1 VSTLD
6 AGSVR
11 GPVRSKLP
19 RDAPGDRTRELV
31 TPEGVDLRVR
41 LAEMSE
47 RTIAFLIDVAIVVAA
62 LVVMTLLAFGLAIIL
77 GVGQFGRLAIVEL
90 LAIVWLLGFF
100 FLRNFYF
107 MAFELTP
114 RCATLGKRALG
125 LRVTT
130 RNGGPLGFDAIF
142 ARNAL
147 RELELFLPLSFVM
160 VYARDVGGW
169 GVLAGF
175 VWCALFAFFPLF
187 NRDRLRVGD
196 FVAGTWVI
204 RVPKRLLEPDLA
216 HSGQGWDKVFTQAE
230 TDVYG
235 VKELG
240 VLEEV
245 VRRKDTATTQA
256 VAARIR
262 VKIGRQRAPDE
273 SDEEF
278 LKAYYLALRRRL
290 ETRMLFGHRR
300 RDKFDRP

>member
-11 GPVRSKLP
+11 GPVRSKP
-19 RDAPGDRTRELV
+19 PPDAPGDRTRQLI

-62 LVVMTLLAFGLAIIL
+62 LVVMTLLVIGFALIL
-77 GVGQFGRLAIVEL
+77 GGGVQFAL
-90 LAIVWLLGFF
+90 LAMVWLLGAF

-107 MAFELTP
+107 IAFELTP

-130 RNGGPLGFDAIF
+130 RSGGPLGFDAIF
-142 ARNAL
+142 ARNAM
-147 RELELFLPLSFVM
+147 RELELFLPLSFVT
-160 VYARDVGGW
+160 VYAREVGGW

-204 RVPKRLLEPDLA
+204 GAPKRLLEPDLA
-216 HSGQGWDKVFTQAE
+216 HSGQGWDKVFTHAE

-235 VKELG
+235 IKELS

-245 VRRKDTATTQA
+245 VRRKDAATTQA

-273 SDEEF
+273 ADEEF
-278 LKAYYLALRRRL
+278 LKAYYLALRGRL